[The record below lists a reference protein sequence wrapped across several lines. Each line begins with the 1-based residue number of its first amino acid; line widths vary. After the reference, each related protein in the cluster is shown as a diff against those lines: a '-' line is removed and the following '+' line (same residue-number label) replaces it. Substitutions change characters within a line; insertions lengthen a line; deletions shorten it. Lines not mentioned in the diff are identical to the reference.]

1 MKIILKSIIR
11 NFIHNPV
18 TNLINLFGLSVS
30 LSIVIILSIY
40 CYSELTTDNFHKN
53 VYETYLLKKNP
64 DAIYLPGILYE
75 TIRDKIPGLKSVVR
89 ISGSWEPPVFQ
100 SENKDPLTSDLIF
113 ADDDFFKVF
122 SYNSSEGDLKSALSD
137 PMGIVITEDLAE
149 KLFGKENALG
159 KQVLMN
165 NKYSLT
171 VNAVIKDQKK
181 NTCLNLSAVVSMATK
196 SIVQSNGDEMK
207 DWGWNNFQ
215 IFLLLEK
222 SVTAEDIIKNMLRII
237 PEKEQKNYSEAQLIP
252 LTKVYF
258 SKFSL
263 FGSDHLRNGSRKKVM
278 VLLFVA
284 ILVLIIALINFINI
298 SASQWRERVKQM
310 GIMKVLGAPRSDIM
324 SNVLVESIVFFMV
337 SYIFAIQIAFSLTSF
352 LSGYTGIRYNEKLV
366 ASPSFIIIS
375 IFIVFVLSIS
385 FSIIPALKIATSR
398 ASDNL
403 KKTVKSNKTRYT
415 LNGAMVTLQF
425 AIAITLVTFTLLVQ
439 KQVSFGSNEL
449 GMNQNNLIGIK
460 LTEQLMAKK
469 DVLNEKLKGEPAIN
483 EVSFSQYFPGKVL
496 SSWGTRL
503 TLNGENKQ
511 VQFDTFCADE
521 AFFKM
526 LGLELVSGRF
536 YSDDQPSDKGK
547 ILVNETFVRK
557 YNLTDPI
564 GGTILVG
571 MMGEEARPSEI
582 IGVLKD
588 FHFKPV
594 NREISALAIRNDHQ
608 ISYCLVHAQAD
619 NFNSLKKLT
628 TNIKAITAELSPSF
642 PVEVSF
648 FDTALENMYNSEL
661 QFRRTFSLM
670 SATAIII
677 CCLGI
682 LAMSLSA
689 CQRRVKEIGIRKV
702 NGARI
707 GEILF
712 MLNRDFIR
720 WVVLAF
726 VISTP
731 VAWYIM
737 NQWLKNYVYKTELS
751 WWLFALAG
759 LSAMLIAV
767 FTVSWQSWLTATRN
781 PVEALRYE

>member
-222 SVTAEDIIKNMLRII
+222 SVTAEDIIKNMVRII

>member
-1 MKIILKSIIR
+1 MKIIIKSIIR
-11 NFIHNPV
+11 NFIRYPV

-30 LSIVIILSIY
+30 LSIVIILSTY
-40 CYSELTTDNFHKN
+40 CYSELTTDSFQKN
-53 VYETYLLKKNP
+53 AYETYLLKKSP

-75 TIRDKIPGLKSVVR
+75 TIREKIPGLKSVVR
-89 ISGSWEPPVFQ
+89 ITGSWEPPVFQ
-100 SENKDPLTSDLIF
+100 SGNKEPLTSDLIF
-113 ADDDFFKVF
+113 ADEDFFKVF
-122 SYNSSEGDLKSALSD
+122 SYSSSEGDLNSALSE
-137 PMGIVITEDLAE
+137 PMGIVITEGLAG
-149 KLFGKENALG
+149 KLFGKESALG
-159 KQVLMN
+159 KQIMMN
-165 NKYSLT
+165 NKNSLT
-171 VNAVIKDQKK
+171 IKAVIKDQKK
-181 NTCLNLSAVVSMATK
+181 NTCLNFSAVVSMATK
-196 SIVQSNGDEMK
+196 NIVQSNGDEMK

-215 IFLLLEK
+215 IFLLLDK
-222 SVTAEDIIKNMLRII
+222 TVRADDIIKNMVRII
-237 PEKEQKNYSEAQLIP
+237 PEKEQKNYSEASLVP

-258 SKFSL
+258 SKISL
-263 FGSDHLRNGSRKKVM
+263 FGSDHLRSGNRKKVM

-284 ILVLIIALINFINI
+284 VLVLIIALINFINI
-298 SASQWRERVKQM
+298 SSSQWQERVKQM
-310 GIMKVLGAPRSDIM
+310 GIMKVLGAPRSDIIR
-324 SNVLVESIVFFMV
+324 NVLAESLIFFLV
-337 SYIFAIQIAFSLTSF
+337 SFIFALQIAFSLTSF
-352 LSGYTGIRYNEKLV
+352 ISGYTGIIYNEKLV
-366 ASPSFIIIS
+366 TSPYFIIIS
-375 IFIVFVLSIS
+375 ILVVFILSIV

-398 ASDNL
+398 AADNL
-403 KKTVKSNKTRYT
+403 KKTVRNNKTRYKI
-415 LNGAMVTLQF
+415 NGALVTLQF
-425 AIAITLVTFTLLVQ
+425 SIAITLVAFTLLVQ
-439 KQVSFGSNEL
+439 KQVRFGSNEL
-449 GMNQNNLIGIK
+449 GMNQNNIIGIK
-460 LTEQLMAKK
+460 LTEQLMSKK
-469 DVLNEKLKGEPAIN
+469 DVLKEKLKGEPAIN

-511 VQFDTFCADE
+511 VEFDTFCADE
-521 AFFKM
+521 AFFKL

-536 YSDDQPSDKGK
+536 YSDDVTSDKGK
-547 ILVNETFVRK
+547 IVVNETFVRK

-564 GGTILVG
+564 GGTIMVG
-571 MMGEEARPSEI
+571 MMGENASPSEI

-588 FHFKPV
+588 FHYKPV
-594 NREISALAIRNDHQ
+594 NSEINALAIRNERQ
-608 ISYCLVHAQAD
+608 ESYCLVHAQTE
-619 NFNSLKKLT
+619 NFNSLRKT
-628 TNIKAITAELSPSF
+628 MVDIKAITAELSASF
-642 PVEVSF
+642 PVEINF

-670 SATAIII
+670 SASAIII

-707 GEILF
+707 GELLF

-737 NQWLKNYVYKTELS
+737 NQWLKNYAYKTELS

-759 LSAMLIAV
+759 LSALLIAV
-767 FTVSWQSWLTATRN
+767 FTVSWQSWRTATRN